1 MKVTAVIALKAE
13 YRLAVL
19 LQVSGLA
26 RSTFFYHQKRLND
39 PDPRQ
44 ELKDAIIEVFTTSQR
59 RYGHRRVHAVL
70 RGAGWQVA
78 KKTVCKLMREL
89 NLVCKARRR
98 RGYVSYRGEV
108 GEVADNLLDRDFTAT
123 APNQKWVTDITQF
136 TVADTKIYLSAVMDL
151 FDRQII
157 GYSISRSPN
166 MALVLESLDQ
176 ALPTLRAGERPLVHS
191 DQGFQYQHRRW
202 RERLAAVGAV
212 QSMSRKGNCHDN
224 AMIENF
230 FGHLKEEAFTH
241 EAFDSVESLHTAL
254 TDYLNWYNHDRICE
268 DQANLSP
275 AQYRAHTL
283 AA

>member
-1 MKVTAVIALKAE
+1 MIALKADH
-13 YRLAVL
+13 RLSVL
-19 LQVSGLA
+19 LQVAGLA

-44 ELKDAIIEVFTTSQR
+44 ELKDAVVEVFTKHHR
-59 RYGHRRVHAVL
+59 RYGHRRVHQVL
-70 RGAGWQVA
+70 RRAGWQVA

-89 NLVCKARRR
+89 GLVCKARRR
-98 RGYVSYRGEV
+98 RSYVSYRGAV

-123 APNQKWVTDITQF
+123 APNHKWVTDITEF
-136 TVADTKIYLSAVMDL
+136 TVSETKIYLSAVMDL

-157 GYSISRSPN
+157 GYAISRSPN
-166 MALVLESLDQ
+166 MTLVLDSLDQ
-176 ALPTLRAGERPLVHS
+176 ALTRLGPGEGPLVHS

-202 RERLAAVGAV
+202 RERLAAAGAV

-241 EAFDSVESLHTAL
+241 EAFDSVEALHTAL
-254 TDYLNWYNHDRICE
+254 THYIHWYNHDRISE
-268 DQANLSP
+268 DRANLSP
-275 AQYRAHTL
+275 VQYRANTL